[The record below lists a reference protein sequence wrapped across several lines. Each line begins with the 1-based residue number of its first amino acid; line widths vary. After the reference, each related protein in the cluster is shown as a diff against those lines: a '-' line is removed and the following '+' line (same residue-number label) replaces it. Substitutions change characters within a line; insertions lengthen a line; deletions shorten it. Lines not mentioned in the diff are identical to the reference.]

1 MEFTKSLRFK
11 ILAGVIGIFLLA
23 TVSQGI
29 SSYLVGKNLLS
40 NEITNQGQNLAEATA
55 SELNIWFEA
64 SLQKIEILSQIEAV
78 QNMNEEEIIKALSME
93 MPILGDDYDNLY
105 VVWPN
110 GIAITGEGSK
120 VDLSERD
127 YFHKAIK
134 GEKIIAS
141 PMISAST
148 SNVIAPTVV
157 PIYKNGE
164 IVGVMGGALKVEKLA
179 ELVSKV
185 KLGETGYA
193 YVLDK
198 DGTAVAH
205 PDPTVIME
213 MNIFELGDVMA
224 DMGERMV
231 KGQTDTEQY
240 IFRDIDTLCSYTPIP
255 LTGWSVAVTVPMA
268 ELSAPLKVLLNTNLS
283 VIGVIIV
290 LVILLVFLFSRNM
303 IASFVFFAD
312 YARQMAN
319 GDFSQDVSEKYLK
332 NKDELGT
339 LARAL
344 DSMGKNLR
352 VMVTEIIATTK
363 EVNISSENVSRA
375 GENIAATME
384 EVSASTEEIAAG
396 MQEVSAS
403 TEEVS
408 ASGEEIGAM
417 LNNLNNEATSG
428 QTNAK
433 EIGERALVVQDN
445 AEESTNS
452 AMNIYNDI
460 NQKVLVAIEEA
471 KVVDEISNLAQSI
484 AGIADQT
491 NLLALNA
498 AIEAARAG
506 EHGKGFAVVA
516 EEVRKLAE
524 DSSHTVT
531 NIQNLTSQVQVSIDN
546 LINNTQN
553 ILNFVNE
560 EVIKDYDFMSKMGIQ
575 YKGDADQIAQMTS
588 LFSTDAI
595 AINKA
600 MQEINLALEST
611 SATIEQST
619 AGTQE
624 IAKGSENAA
633 KVAQD
638 INLLSD
644 KLAGDA
650 RKLTELVNQ
659 FKI

>member
-1 MEFTKSLRFK
+1 
-11 ILAGVIGIFLLA
+11 
-23 TVSQGI
+23 
-29 SSYLVGKNLLS
+29 
-40 NEITNQGQNLAEATA
+40 
-55 SELNIWFEA
+55 
-64 SLQKIEILSQIEAV
+64 
-78 QNMNEEEIIKALSME
+78 
-93 MPILGDDYDNLY
+93 
-105 VVWPN
+105 
-110 GIAITGEGSK
+110 
-120 VDLSERD
+120 
-127 YFHKAIK
+127 
-134 GEKIIAS
+134 
-141 PMISAST
+141 
-148 SNVIAPTVV
+148 
-157 PIYKNGE
+157 
-164 IVGVMGGALKVEKLA
+164 
-179 ELVSKV
+179 
-185 KLGETGYA
+185 
-193 YVLDK
+193 
-198 DGTAVAH
+198 
-205 PDPTVIME
+205 ME

-224 DMGERMV
+224 AMGERMV
-231 KGQTDTEQY
+231 NGEIGTERY
-240 IFRDIDTLCSYTPIP
+240 VFRDVDTLCSYTPIP

-268 ELSAPLKVLLNTNLS
+268 ELSAPLDVLLNTNLL
-283 VIGVIIV
+283 VVGIIII
-290 LVILLVFLFSRNM
+290 LVVLLVFLFSRSL

-352 VMVTEIIATTK
+352 IMVTEIIATTK
-363 EVNISSENVSRA
+363 DVNISSENVSRA
-375 GENIAATME
+375 GENIASTME

-575 YKGDADQIAQMTS
+575 YKGDADQIAQITS

-638 INLLSD
+638 INQLSD
-644 KLAGDA
+644 KLAEDA
-650 RKLTELVNQ
+650 KKLTELVNQ